1 MYKFSTY
8 IFIGFALLFAACTKV
23 IDVDVPVADA
33 RLVVEASIDWEKG
46 TNGNTQIIKL
56 STSTPYFDENKSNG
70 VNNASVI
77 VTDNTSNQEFTF
89 VDQQNGEYLCTDFIP
104 VLNHS
109 YTLNIES
116 NGENYT
122 AVETL
127 MSVTEI
133 DRIEQSV
140 EDGFDD
146 EVIELNMFV
155 PDPADEENYYLIKFQ
170 EEGDLLPELFDV
182 DDEFVDGNEMKF
194 FIEKLDDEDS
204 GEEEFEAG
212 DVVHIDLYG
221 ISESYYNYIRILI
234 EQTQA
239 GDIFSTIPVAI
250 KGNCLNEANPD
261 NCAFGYFR
269 LTQVDK
275 VTYTVQ

>member
-8 IFIGFALLFAACTKV
+8 IFIGIALLFVACTEV
-23 IDVDVPVADA
+23 IDVDVPVAEA

-46 TNGNTQIIKL
+46 TSGNTQIIKL
-56 STSTPYFDENKSNG
+56 STSTPFFDENKSSI
-70 VNNASVI
+70 VSSASVK

-89 VDQQNGEYLCTDFIP
+89 VDQQNGEYLCSDFVP

-109 YTLNIES
+109 YTLSIEYD
-116 NGENYT
+116 GESYT

-133 DRIEQSV
+133 DRIEQST

-146 EVIELNMFV
+146 EAIELNMFV
-155 PDPADEENYYLIKFQ
+155 PDPADEDNYYLIKFH
-170 EEGDLLPELFDV
+170 EEGDLLVKLFDV

-194 FIEKLDDEDS
+194 FIEKLDDEDT
-204 GEEEFEAG
+204 GEEEFIAG
-212 DVVHIDLYG
+212 DIVHLNLYG
-221 ISESYYNYIRILI
+221 ISEAYYNYIRILI
-234 EQTQA
+234 EQTEA

-250 KGNCLNEANPD
+250 KGNCINPANPE
-261 NCAFGYFR
+261 NYAFGYFR

-275 VTYTVQ
+275 TTYTVQ

>member
-8 IFIGFALLFAACTKV
+8 IVIGIALLFAACTEV
-23 IDVDVPVADA
+23 INVDVPVAEA

-56 STSTPYFDENKSNG
+56 SSSTPYFAENKSNG
-70 VNNASVI
+70 VSNASVS
-77 VTDNTSNQEFTF
+77 VTDNNSNQEFTF

-109 YTLNIES
+109 YTLNIEH

-146 EVIELNMFV
+146 EVIELNMYV

-194 FIEKLDDEDS
+194 FIEKLDDEDT
-204 GEEEFEAG
+204 GEEEFETG
-212 DVVHIDLYG
+212 DVVHINLYG
-221 ISESYYNYIRILI
+221 ISEAYYNYIRILI
-234 EQTQA
+234 EQTET

-250 KGNCLNEANPD
+250 KGNCINEANPD
-261 NCAFGYFR
+261 NYAFGYFR

-275 VTYTVQ
+275 VTYTVE